1 MRELSRRD
9 FLKLGRSPGDAGEPL
24 VHIAS
29 LVVQATA
36 AGCQAVRSSIG
47 SMPGAEL
54 HETGQI
60 GKVVVVLESADSRAI
75 ADATT
80 ELQQLP
86 GVLTVSIVAHLM
98 ESASAK
104 RTTRSSAA
112 TVTRTNSWIG
122 RVRAS
127 EPCMCTRRRWLAMGT
142 PVSIVTKASRIT
154 CRTWKVSRCC
164 TARR

>member
-9 FLKLGRSPGDAGEPL
+9 FLKLGRPPGDADEPL

-54 HETGQI
+54 HETGQA

-86 GVLTVSIVAHLM
+86 GVLTVSIVAHLI
-98 ESASAK
+98 ESASAMEEQHDDQS
-104 RTTRSSAA
+104 TTVPA
-112 TVTRTNSWIG
+112 T
-122 RVRAS
+122 
-127 EPCMCTRRRWLAMGT
+127 
-142 PVSIVTKASRIT
+142 
-154 CRTWKVSRCC
+154 
-164 TARR
+164 